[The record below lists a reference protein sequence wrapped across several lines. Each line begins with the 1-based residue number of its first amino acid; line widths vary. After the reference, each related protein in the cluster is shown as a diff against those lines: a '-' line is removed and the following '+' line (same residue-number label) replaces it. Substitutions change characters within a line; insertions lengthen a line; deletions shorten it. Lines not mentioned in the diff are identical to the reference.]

1 MKKSG
6 VILKYHQPSE
16 ITLFSKPY
24 KITYFKSLGDVDT
37 EKMCYS
43 YGEISLRNASIRIYS
58 KSPTERDHYQILAH
72 EFLHAIT
79 DELSIDF
86 KEDSEEKIID
96 NLALGIADILV
107 GNGYTSKLK

>member
-6 VILKYHQPSE
+6 TILKYHQPPE

-58 KSPTERDHYQILAH
+58 ESPTERDHYQILVH
-72 EFLHAIT
+72 ELLHAVA
-79 DELSIDF
+79 DELNIDF
-86 KEDSEEKIID
+86 KEDCEEKIID